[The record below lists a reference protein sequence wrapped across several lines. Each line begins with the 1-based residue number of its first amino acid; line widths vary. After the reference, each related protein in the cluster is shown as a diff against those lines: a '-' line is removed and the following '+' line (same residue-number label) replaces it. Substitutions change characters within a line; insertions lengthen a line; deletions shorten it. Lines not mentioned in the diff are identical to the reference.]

1 MSGHMLW
8 HDPGVDR
15 AYEEIA
21 GLLYGLLI
29 RLDDRLSG
37 KDLALIAEFIEAN
50 ELGLALERLPTY
62 SARTCSYCRQ
72 TSGPTCS
79 PAGRS
84 PADG

>member
-15 AYEEIA
+15 AYYEIA

-37 KDLALIAEFIEAN
+37 KDVALIAEFIEAN
-50 ELGLALERLPTY
+50 ELGLALER
-62 SARTCSYCRQ
+62 
-72 TSGPTCS
+72 
-79 PAGRS
+79 
-84 PADG
+84 